1 VTATR
6 HSHLTTGRV
15 GMVGAGQLARM
26 TQRAAID
33 LGVHLEVLAASV
45 DDPAVTAGAGW
56 RLGAPDDADALHAL
70 ARDVDV
76 VTLDHELVPNEHLR
90 ALVEAGH
97 TLAPTP
103 AALAFGQDK
112 HHARQELGALGFPV
126 PAFAEVRSGAEV
138 AAFAEGEGGGW
149 PLVLKAATGGYDGR
163 GVEVVVDAEDA
174 DEVLR
179 RGGTWIAEAHV
190 DIAMELAVVVARR
203 PSGETAA
210 YPVVETVQ
218 RDGICVELVLP
229 ARVDTEVADRAVAL
243 ATDIVTAIGGTGI
256 VATELFVTGD
266 GGLVVNELALRPHN
280 SGHVTIE
287 GAVTSQFH
295 QHLRAVLDWPLGSTT
310 PTAPVAVT
318 VNLLGGREPTDLAER
333 LPSAL
338 AIPGVAV
345 HLYGK
350 VSRPA
355 RKIGHVTAL
364 GDDADE
370 ALARARAAAS
380 RLVDP
385 APAPD
390 AAGVVAGAAAPAGA
404 APAGAAPAGAAS
416 IRASAEA
423 GADT

>member
-1 VTATR
+1 VTEAQVPAVSAATR
-6 HSHLTTGRV
+6 APASHLTTGRV

-33 LGVHLEVLAASV
+33 LGVHLEVLAASA
-45 DDPAVTAGAGW
+45 DDPAVTAGAGY
-56 RLGAPDDADALHAL
+56 RIGSPDDLDALRGL
-70 ARDVDV
+70 AADVDV

-97 TLAPTP
+97 RVAPDP

-112 HHARQELGALGFPV
+112 QHARRELAALGFPV
-126 PAFAEVRSGAEV
+126 PAFTTVSSGAEV
-138 AAFAEGEGGGW
+138 AAFADGEGGGW
-149 PLVLKAATGGYDGR
+149 PVVLKAARGGYDGR
-163 GVEVVVDAEDA
+163 GVEVVVDAADA

-190 DIAMELAVVVARR
+190 DIATELAVVVARR
-203 PSGETAA
+203 PSGEAA
-210 YPVVETVQ
+210 TYPVVETVQ

-229 ARVDTEVADRAVAL
+229 ARVDTEVARRAEAL
-243 ATDIVTAIGGTGI
+243 ATDIVAAIDGTGI
-256 VATELFVTGD
+256 VATELFVTGS
-266 GGLVVNELALRPHN
+266 GELLVNELALRPHN

-295 QHLRAVLDWPLGSTT
+295 QHLRAVLDWPLGATDAV
-310 PTAPVAVT
+310 APAAVM
-318 VNLLGGREPTDLAER
+318 VNLLGGPAPTDLGAR

-350 VSRPA
+350 VSRPG

-370 ALARARAAAS
+370 ALERAREAAS

-385 APAPD
+385 QD
-390 AAGVVAGAAAPAGA
+390 
-404 APAGAAPAGAAS
+404 
-416 IRASAEA
+416 
-423 GADT
+423 